1 MPHPEDDV
9 DDLEDDMSHLLV
21 DEEEKEGDDDDKENH
36 TEESANKE
44 EFKNRIEA
52 IMKAT
57 EADGVD
63 RDEELQAVVAEM
75 LAAAGPDAA
84 AAFSKEIQAHANK

>member
-1 MPHPEDDV
+1 VPHPEEDV

-21 DEEEKEGDDDDKENH
+21 DEDKDDDA
-36 TEESANKE
+36 EESADKE

-52 IMKAT
+52 IMKST

-84 AAFSKEIQAHANK
+84 AALTKEIQAHANK

>member
-1 MPHPEDDV
+1 M
-9 DDLEDDMSHLLV
+9 DDLEEDMSHLLV
-21 DEEEKEGDDDDKENH
+21 DEDEEKDGDEEEKEDD
-36 TEESANKE
+36 TETTADRE

-57 EADGVD
+57 EKDGVD
-63 RDEELQAVVAEM
+63 RDDELKAVVAEM

-84 AAFSKEIQAHANK
+84 AALTKEIQAHADNN